1 MASRRRDRIEAHR
14 AHPESAVAYEALS
27 VRQPWAHAI
36 AALGKRV
43 ENRNWYRGQAAHQVG
58 ELIAV
63 HASLK
68 SEPDDVASLRHHG
81 YDVPDGLPLG
91 RVVAVARV
99 IDVLGAEDALKQ
111 YPEQQPWITG
121 PLCLVFGQ
129 VIALEHPVVV
139 GGALGFWLM
148 PERVRID
155 VSAQVYQHV
164 DRDWQRWRSA
174 RV

>member
-1 MASRRRDRIEAHR
+1 MASRRRDRIEVHTAH
-14 AHPESAVAYEALS
+14 HESAVAYEALS
-27 VRQPWAHAI
+27 VRQPWAYAI
-36 AALGKRV
+36 SHLGKRA
-43 ENRNWYRGQAAHQVG
+43 ENRNWHRNQAAHQVG
-58 ELIAV
+58 ELIAI

-68 SEPDDVASLRHHG
+68 SEPDDVEVLRQHF

-91 RVVAVARV
+91 RVVAVARL
-99 IDVLGAEDALKQ
+99 IDVLSAQDAAKQ
-111 YPEQQPWITG
+111 YPDQKPWISG

-129 VIALEHPVVV
+129 VIQLQHPVVV
-139 GGALGFWLM
+139 GGALGFWLL
-148 PERVRID
+148 PERVRLD